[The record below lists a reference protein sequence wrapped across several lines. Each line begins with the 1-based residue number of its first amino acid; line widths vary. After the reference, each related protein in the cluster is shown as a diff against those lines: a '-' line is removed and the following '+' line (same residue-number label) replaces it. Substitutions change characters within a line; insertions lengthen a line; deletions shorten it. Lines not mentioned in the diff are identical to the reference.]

1 MFKSEVDD
9 TVGDFP
15 GFPAETQA
23 FLRELR
29 ANNTR
34 EWFAANK
41 ARFDEVVRAP
51 AVEWVA
57 AMGARLRDL
66 DADIVADLRANGSGS
81 LMRAARDT
89 RFSKDKSPYKVNVAM
104 MWWHGSGKKMQHPG
118 FGMQITPDDA
128 GLMVGMFHFAKP
140 MLEAY
145 RQAVLDDELGEALV
159 ETAKTVNAAGY
170 NLSGLHYKNGAPR
183 LRQGSSPRRMAALQQ
198 SACGHARHPAE
209 CHHFAATG
217 RCLLRSFRCADADSP
232 LARRRAGTLWR
243 CISAPVASCRFVA
256 ALQNEGQL
264 RGHLSTIIS
273 SNTFL

>member
-1 MFKSEVDD
+1 MLKSEVDY

-34 EWFAANK
+34 EWFAVNK
-41 ARFDEVVRAP
+41 ARFDEVVKAP

-66 DADIVADLRANGSGS
+66 DADIVVDLRANGSGS

-170 NLSGLHYKNGAPR
+170 NLSGLHYKTAPR
-183 LRQGSSPRRMAALQQ
+183 GYDKDHRRVEWLRYNNLHAGTHDIPPSVITSPQLVDV
-198 SACGHARHPAE
+198 CYD
-209 CHHFAATG
+209 HFAALTPI
-217 RCLLRSFRCADADSP
+217 LRWLVAVQ
-232 LARRRAGTLWR
+232 ARFGG
-243 CISAPVASCRFVA
+243 V
-256 ALQNEGQL
+256 
-264 RGHLSTIIS
+264 
-273 SNTFL
+273 